1 VDAPAIAENPACLWR
16 ENSHRLVSVWDLL
29 KRIATHELF
38 YYFNKLTSVE
48 CIAIRLR
55 MAGAGGHP
63 VDAEL
68 LKHCVSVVEDYEL
81 LGQDEDLAFLRAECR
96 RAKDHLSRDVV
107 DVSSAQTVLNNLKG
121 VFVDGLKNRYFLL
134 VSDDRT
140 GFVEQTALFGPEVA
154 RAFPS
159 AASDIRESGNCLAAE
174 CTTAAVFHLMRAV
187 EYGLRALAEDRG
199 IKLAKDLPINLA
211 TWEDLIKRLEEEES
225 AIQGFPKTLAR
236 EEQFAFYH
244 GAMME
249 LKRFKNKFR
258 NTVMHTREEYDRHE
272 AYSAFDHVKAF
283 MEILASKIAEGV
295 TTPRIWV

>member
-1 VDAPAIAENPACLWR
+1 MAAPVITELPTCLCH
-16 ENSHRLVSVWDLL
+16 ENSRLVNLWDIV

-38 YYFNKLTSVE
+38 YHFNKLTSVE
-48 CIAIRLR
+48 GIAIRLR
-55 MAGAGGHP
+55 MAGAGGHR

-81 LGQDEDLAFLRAECR
+81 LGQNEDLAFLQAECR
-96 RAKDHLSRDVV
+96 RAKDHLSREVV

-121 VFVDGLKNRYFLL
+121 VFVDGLKNRCFLL

-140 GFVEQTALFGPEVA
+140 GFVEQVALFGPDVA

-199 IKLAKDLPINLA
+199 IKLAKNLPIDLA
-211 TWEDLIKRLEEEES
+211 TWEELIKRLEEEEA

-236 EEQFAFYH
+236 EQQFAFYH

-258 NTVMHTREEYDRHE
+258 NSVMHTREEFDRHE

-283 MEILASKIAEGV
+283 MQILAGKIAEGV
-295 TTPRIWV
+295 TTPRVWV